1 MTPHPRTPHNLHS
14 ARAQVTRLLAMVPYL
29 QNRGGVSLR
38 ELAAEFGVSTEQV
51 RKDLNVLW
59 FCGLPGL
66 GPGDLID
73 LNFEPL
79 DTDEDGV
86 VKVSNADYL
95 RRPLRLGATE
105 AAALTVALNTLR
117 ESSSEPSRE
126 VIDRVLGKLERAT
139 TGLLATPIGTGP
151 VSDSPR
157 VRAIREVLREA
168 IGSDRQVRLDYY
180 VPARDERT
188 ERVVD
193 PIAFVESDGVA
204 YLDAWCH
211 SADGRR
217 TFRLDRI
224 DEAIP
229 LDSARRHASQP
240 PLDLGSGLFTPGPE
254 ATRVLLR
261 LRPAARWLVDYYPV
275 SSVEECDDGGL
286 QVELRVTEPG
296 WLQQL
301 VLRLAPEV
309 TVVEPAAWA
318 DVIVARARA
327 TLALYHC

>member
-1 MTPHPRTPHNLHS
+1 VSTTAHG

-38 ELAAEFGVSTEQV
+38 EIATDFGVTTSQV

-79 DTDEDGV
+79 AADEEGI
-86 VKVSNADYL
+86 VKVSNAEYL
-95 RRPLRLGATE
+95 QRPLRLGSTE
-105 AAALTVALNTLR
+105 ASALTVALRTLR
-117 ESSSEPSRE
+117 ESSTDATRE
-126 VIDRVLGKLERAT
+126 VIDRVLDKLERA
-139 TGLLATPIGTGP
+139 AEDPAPIGTGP
-151 VSDSPR
+151 LTEPPR
-157 VRAIREVLREA
+157 VSATRRALTAA
-168 IGSDRQVRLDYY
+168 IAGDRQVRLDYY

-193 PIAFVESDGVA
+193 PIAILDVDGFA

-211 SADGRR
+211 RAEGRR

-224 DEAIP
+224 DEALA
-229 LDSARRHASQP
+229 LDSRRQHADQP
-240 PLDLGSGLFTPGPE
+240 PLDLGTGLFNPGPE
-254 ATRVLLR
+254 STRVRLR
-261 LRPAARWLVDYYPV
+261 LSAAARWIVDYYPV
-275 SSVEECDDGGL
+275 VDVQECGDGGL

-296 WLQQL
+296 WLHQL

-309 TVVEPAAWA
+309 TVLEPVAWA
-318 DVIVARARA
+318 DVIRERARA
-327 TLALYHC
+327 TLGWYDD

>member
-1 MTPHPRTPHNLHS
+1 MRSNPHS

-29 QNRGGVSLR
+29 QNRGGVPLR

-79 DTDEDGV
+79 ETDEDGI

-117 ESSSEPSRE
+117 ESSSDPSRE
-126 VIDRVLGKLERAT
+126 VIDRVLDKLERAT
-139 TGLLATPIGTGP
+139 GDRSRTPIGADPT
-151 VSDSPR
+151 SDSPR
-157 VRAIREVLREA
+157 AHALRDLLREA
-168 IGSDRQVRLDYY
+168 IGSNRQVLLDYY

-193 PIAFVESDGVA
+193 PIAVVESDGFA

-211 SADGRR
+211 RADGRR

-224 DEAIP
+224 DDATVLESTRDRA
-229 LDSARRHASQP
+229 DQA

-254 ATRVLLR
+254 TTRVR
-261 LRPAARWLVDYYPV
+261 LRIGPAARWIVDYYPV
-275 SSVEECDDGGL
+275 EDITEGDDGSL
-286 QVELRVTEPG
+286 EVCLRVAEPG
-296 WLQQL
+296 WLEQL
-301 VLRLAPEV
+301 VLRLAPAI
-309 TVVEPAAWA
+309 TVIEPTAWA
-318 DVIVARARA
+318 IRVHNRMCAA
-327 TLALYHC
+327 LASYEV